1 MYISFQVNHCDTPL
15 SQWSATV
22 SFPADSQVSSDREG
36 KQFEL
41 TAWPGNLSI
50 PICPSLRVYIAY
62 PPKAPQTY

>member
-1 MYISFQVNHCDTPL
+1 MVCHCF
-15 SQWSATV
+15 
-22 SFPADSQVSSDREG
+22 FPADPQVSSDREG

-41 TAWPGNLSI
+41 IAY